1 MVKACKS
8 NESCT
13 GVIQCKVSGERAS
26 NAWVTYPGLRNSGS
40 KGPVILDDVSWSH
53 GQVTKGPPVWERP
66 MSYQVVGEVMAHQAY
81 DG

>member
-8 NESCT
+8 NEVLARVT
-13 GVIQCKVSGERAS
+13 WLVLSGERAS

-40 KGPVILDDVSWSH
+40 KEPVILDDVLWSH
-53 GQVTKGPPVWERP
+53 GQITKGPPVWERP
-66 MSYQVVGEVMAHQAY
+66 MSYQVVGEVTAHQAY